1 VELKSCSQGEG
12 SHRIRGKFS
21 LVFVSMKH
29 TLIIMPRAQKQRHAR
44 AASSNANIRYRA
56 FPARLVKLYEY
67 ISKDQQA
74 MIFDAKGSGNWR
86 ALKRGAQ

>member
-1 VELKSCSQGEG
+1 MHL
-12 SHRIRGKFS
+12 IRQFFPECPMYFFLLSKC
-21 LVFVSMKH
+21 V
-29 TLIIMPRAQKQRHAR
+29 Q
-44 AASSNANIRYRA
+44 NIRYRA

>member
-1 VELKSCSQGEG
+1 LLRLGVQSPHLARRPPYRLENLG
-12 SHRIRGKFS
+12 
-21 LVFVSMKH
+21 
-29 TLIIMPRAQKQRHAR
+29 HAR

>member
-1 VELKSCSQGEG
+1 MYFFLLSKCVQ
-12 SHRIRGKFS
+12 
-21 LVFVSMKH
+21 
-29 TLIIMPRAQKQRHAR
+29 
-44 AASSNANIRYRA
+44 NIRYRA